1 MTDNNETNEESINM
15 NNGQA
20 NDGSTCGAS
29 SDGDLDFQ
37 GQADHT
43 EASEQAETKDHKCGC
58 GKSDPSQAETKDH
71 KCGCGKSD
79 PSNDFP
85 KSQEPSGDG
94 TGIKAGG
101 EQAE

>member
-1 MTDNNETNEESINM
+1 MNENM
-15 NNGQA
+15 DSKDM
-20 NDGSTCGAS
+20 NDGTANGGLTEGAS

-43 EASEQAETKDHKCGC
+43 GDTCCGC
-58 GKSDPSQAETKDH
+58 SCGTTKTSGDL
-71 KCGCGKSD
+71 
-79 PSNDFP
+79 SNDFP

-101 EQAE
+101 AQAE

>member
-1 MTDNNETNEESINM
+1 MRRFL
-15 NNGQA
+15 GWRPRLP
-20 NDGSTCGAS
+20 GP
-29 SDGDLDFQ
+29 
-37 GQADHT
+37 ADHT
-43 EASEQAETKDHKCGC
+43 EASE
-58 GKSDPSQAETKDH
+58 QAETKDH

>member
-1 MTDNNETNEESINM
+1 MTDNNETNEDSINM

-20 NDGSTCGAS
+20 NGGSTRGAS

-43 EASEQAETKDHKCGC
+43 EASE
-58 GKSDPSQAETKDH
+58 QAETKDH